1 VSVVSGKIIFCE
13 GKQSS
18 LDFRLLNRVVE
29 NILTNKP
36 TIVPAGSKFTFSVFV
51 QGYFSREGATNQ
63 QYIIFRDRDF
73 DAKPTANIELIPLN
87 SMLLTHRACV
97 ENYLINADLIH
108 NYWHT
113 KYLEKQENPISK
125 WGHGDSPGIEA
136 ISAWIEEAARSLR
149 DYQTVRWALADLLQ
163 SSTTRTLKKKL
174 IGVAKNAVVFA
185 YANLKSEGQ
194 NFVIITDE
202 MMSQGYLLN
211 NIKLLY
217 RYAQI
222 HVKLQNLI
230 ICHQY
235 FQNKLSVPLNLAIKD
250 LQNLGINKAILL
262 KLIFL
267 GFLTTDLIQQ
277 INDNS
282 LLCLSSPSYL
292 GMKND

>member
-1 VSVVSGKIIFCE
+1 MYLLEIDPDVISYSTQPFKISYILDKKVRWYTPDFLVQRKS
-13 GKQSS
+13 KQQI
-18 LDFRLLNRVVE
+18 VE
-29 NILTNKP
+29 IKP
-36 TIVPAGSKFTFSVFV
+36 SCWHDDEKNVRKFSV
-51 QGYFSREGATNQ
+51 
-63 QYIIFRDRDF
+63 
-73 DAKPTANIELIPLN
+73 
-87 SMLLTHRACV
+87 
-97 ENYLINADLIH
+97 
-108 NYWHT
+108 
-113 KYLEKQENPISK
+113 
-125 WGHGDSPGIEA
+125 
-136 ISAWIEEAARSLR
+136 
-149 DYQTVRWALADLLQ
+149 LA
-163 SSTTRTLKKKL
+163 
-174 IGVAKNAVVFA
+174 
-185 YANLKSEGQ
+185 ANLRSEGQ
-194 NFVIITDE
+194 DFVIITDE

>member
-1 VSVVSGKIIFCE
+1 MRSLIWYESLNERDYMYLLEIDPDVISYSTQPFKISYILDKKVRWYTPDFLVQRKS
-13 GKQSS
+13 KQQI
-18 LDFRLLNRVVE
+18 VE
-29 NILTNKP
+29 IKP
-36 TIVPAGSKFTFSVFV
+36 SCWNDDEKNVRKFSVI
-51 QGYFSREGATNQ
+51 A
-63 QYIIFRDRDF
+63 
-73 DAKPTANIELIPLN
+73 
-87 SMLLTHRACV
+87 
-97 ENYLINADLIH
+97 
-108 NYWHT
+108 
-113 KYLEKQENPISK
+113 
-125 WGHGDSPGIEA
+125 
-136 ISAWIEEAARSLR
+136 
-149 DYQTVRWALADLLQ
+149 
-163 SSTTRTLKKKL
+163 
-174 IGVAKNAVVFA
+174 
-185 YANLKSEGQ
+185 ANLRSEGQ